1 MTIKFTTKDILEI
14 SQSHIDGNSD
24 LFTKKLNEE
33 DAKQLLQQ
41 LEEVIYQTVSDLVHE
56 CVWDDLMDINDQN

>member
-1 MTIKFTTKDILEI
+1 MTIKFTTEDILEI

-24 LFTKKLNEE
+24 LFTKKLDQE
-33 DAKQLLQQ
+33 DAKQLLQE